1 MAGFWSKAGDGVG
14 WAGKSKQVI
23 AVHLSEDGGGLEA
36 GLCLSIDRF
45 LDQLLP
51 TVELPTSL
59 FHLSL
64 YRWLKFFTKESNEA
78 RFFWGPLE
86 GWIGGVRG
94 EKPNPVLPL
103 VGTES
108 LV

>member
-1 MAGFWSKAGDGVG
+1 MEGG
-14 WAGKSKQVI
+14 WRLAFAS
-23 AVHLSEDGGGLEA
+23 
-36 GLCLSIDRF
+36 SIDRF

-64 YRWLKFFTKESNEA
+64 YRRLRFFTKESNEA
-78 RFFWGPLE
+78 RFFCGPLE
-86 GWIGGVRG
+86 GWIGDVRG
-94 EKPNPVLPL
+94 EKPNPVVPL
-103 VGTES
+103 VGTDS